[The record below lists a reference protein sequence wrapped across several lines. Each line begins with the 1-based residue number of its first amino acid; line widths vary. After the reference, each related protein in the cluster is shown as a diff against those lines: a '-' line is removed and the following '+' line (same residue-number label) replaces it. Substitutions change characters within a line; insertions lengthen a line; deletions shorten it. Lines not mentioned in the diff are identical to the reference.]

1 MCSIGHS
8 VNGASTNIFTLFETP
23 YFHGVFGRPI
33 VGCRLKFCAEI
44 FEISQLRPT
53 FSPSIEPRK
62 ASRTTCFAV
71 MPAIMDASVVEQYSS
86 EICFIRSV

>member
-1 MCSIGHS
+1 MCLIGHI

-23 YFHGVFGRPI
+23 YFHDVFGRPI

-62 ASRTTCFAV
+62 ARRTTCFAV
-71 MPAIMDASVVEQYSS
+71 MPAIIDASVVEQYSS
-86 EICFIRSV
+86 EICFMRSV